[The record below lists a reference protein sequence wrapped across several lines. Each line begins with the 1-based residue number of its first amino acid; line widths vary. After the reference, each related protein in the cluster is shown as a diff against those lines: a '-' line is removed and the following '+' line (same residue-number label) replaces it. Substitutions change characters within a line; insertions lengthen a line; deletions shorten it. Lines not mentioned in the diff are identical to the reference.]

1 MRLKRANRLHFGFVA
16 LVPMWLAICSII
28 SGCATSNSYS
38 SATTQTSWKQSAAAP
53 ASGQLFWDWDGD
65 RRVGGSGRRIV
76 RFEPSFEVGEIV
88 VSFADR
94 RLYLVTKLGEAMS
107 YPIAVPRE
115 QDRWEGVTK
124 VSDKKINPSWTPTP
138 TMVAENPMLPR
149 WVPGGHAMNP
159 LGVRALYLSDSMYR
173 IHGTDAPWTIGTAV
187 SKGCIRMYN
196 DDVLDLY
203 SRVNV
208 GVKVTVTWQQFL
220 S

>member
-16 LVPMWLAICSII
+16 LVPLWLAICSMI

-38 SATTQTSWKQSAAAP
+38 SSTTQTSWKQSAAAP

-76 RFEPSFEVGEIV
+76 AFAPSFEAGEIV

-94 RLYLVTKLGEAMS
+94 RLLPVTKRGEAMS

-115 QDRWEGVTK
+115 QPAGR
-124 VSDKKINPSWTPTP
+124 VSPKFRTRRSTRPWTPTP

-149 WVPGGHAMNP
+149 WVPGGDSMNP
-159 LGVRALYLSDSMYR
+159 SSACGRFTFPSACTASTVPMPLGHR
-173 IHGTDAPWTIGTAV
+173 HGGLEGMH
-187 SKGCIRMYN
+187 S
-196 DDVLDLY
+196 
-203 SRVNV
+203 NV
-208 GVKVTVTWQQFL
+208 
-220 S
+220 

>member
-1 MRLKRANRLHFGFVA
+1 MRLKRANRLHFGFVR
-16 LVPMWLAICSII
+16 WCRCGSAISSII

-38 SATTQTSWKQSAAAP
+38 SSSTTQTSWKQSAAAP

-65 RRVGGSGRRIV
+65 HRVGGSGRRIV
-76 RFEPSFEVGEIV
+76 RFAPSFEAGEIV

-94 RLYLVTKLGEAMS
+94 RLYLVTKRGEAMS

-149 WVPGGHAMNP
+149 WVPGGHSMNP
-159 LGVRALYLSDSMYR
+159 SACGRCTSPTACTASTEPMPLGRSARRSRRDAFECIMTTFSISIRGSMS
-173 IHGTDAPWTIGTAV
+173 A
-187 SKGCIRMYN
+187 SK
-196 DDVLDLY
+196 
-203 SRVNV
+203 
-208 GVKVTVTWQQFL
+208 
-220 S
+220 